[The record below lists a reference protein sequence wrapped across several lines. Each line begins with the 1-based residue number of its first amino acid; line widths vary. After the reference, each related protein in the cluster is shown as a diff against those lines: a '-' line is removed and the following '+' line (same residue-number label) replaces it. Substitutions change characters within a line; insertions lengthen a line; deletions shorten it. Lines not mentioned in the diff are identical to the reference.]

1 MIISQ
6 EKNSE
11 RQSKGRE
18 HMKIQ
23 HRHHLWYI
31 PLALAWIF
39 DLLFWRKAPGISF
52 PIFVLLCLCSGLYLV
67 YREKKTPARSSLILI
82 PIILIFAGMFAVRQE
97 PMTAF
102 VNVSYTLTGLA
113 ILAVTLLGGQWLQY
127 SVSDYVARFF
137 TLGLG
142 MLANPLRYFFGK
154 PEIQA
159 ESNPLPVQKSFNRQ
173 WIVPLLRGLLLALPV
188 IALLTALLASADP
201 IFSTRL
207 EGFLAFFKLEK
218 LGEYVLRAI
227 YIVCLGFLLLG
238 VFLYS
243 LTASQEEKLIGLEK
257 PWLTPFLGWI
267 ESTIILGSVD
277 LLFAFFVTV
286 QFQYFF
292 GGNANIHIQ
301 GYTFAEYARR
311 GFSELV
317 AVAFISLLL
326 FLGLSGIVKRTGQ
339 RQRNSFTGLGIGLV
353 SLVIVILVSAFER
366 LLLYEAAY
374 GFSRIRTY
382 THVFMVW
389 LGLLLVVTI
398 VLEMIQHPRTFALAA
413 VLITIGFGLTLNFIN
428 VDGFIARQNVSRA
441 LQGYDLDS
449 AYLVS
454 LSTDVTPTL
463 ANLFVSSGLPTKV
476 KDQIGAALAC
486 RAAMNK
492 DKSDY
497 NLPWP
502 SFHFSSYSASRAL
515 SGIKNQLAAYPVLYN
530 EPDTITVKIGLSEQ
544 SCTTSKSIE

>member
-6 EKNSE
+6 EKTSE
-11 RQSKGRE
+11 RPSKGHE
-18 HMKIQ
+18 NMKIL
-23 HRHHLWYI
+23 HRNHLWYI

-67 YREKKTPARSSLILI
+67 YREKKTPASRSLLLI
-82 PIILIFAGMFAVRQE
+82 PVILIFAGMFAVRQE
-97 PMTAF
+97 PMTSL
-102 VNVSYTLTGLA
+102 VNVGYTLAGLA
-113 ILAVTLLGGQWLQY
+113 ILTVTLLGGQWLQY
-127 SVSDYVARFF
+127 SLSDYVARFF

-142 MLANPLRYFFGK
+142 MLTNPLRYFFSK
-154 PEIQA
+154 PDNQE
-159 ESNPLPVQKSFNRQ
+159 EPKVLPVQKSSNRQ
-173 WIVPLLRGLLLALPV
+173 WIVALLRGLLLALPV

-207 EGFLAFFKLEK
+207 EGFLSFFKLEK

-238 VFLYS
+238 VFLHS

-317 AVAFISLLL
+317 AVACISLLL
-326 FLGLSGIVKRTGQ
+326 FLGLSGISRRTDQ
-339 RQRNSFTGLGIGLV
+339 RQRSSFTGLGIGLV
-353 SLVIVILVSAFER
+353 ALVIVILVSAFER

-389 LGLLLVVTI
+389 LGLLLVATI
-398 VLEMIQHPRTFALAA
+398 LLEMIQRPRAFALAA
-413 VLITIGFGLTLNFIN
+413 ILIGLGFGLTLNFMN
-428 VDGFIARQNVSRA
+428 VDGFIARQNVNRA

-463 ANLFVSSGLPTKV
+463 ANLFTSPGLPAKV

-492 DKSDY
+492 DKPDY

-502 SFHFSSYSASRAL
+502 SFHFSSYSASQAW
-515 SGIKNQLAAYPVLYN
+515 SGIKNQLDAYPVLYN
-530 EPDTITVKIGLSEQ
+530 EADNISVKIGLSEQ
-544 SCTTSKSIE
+544 SCTISNPVE